1 MKNKGPLFWVVLFLS
16 LTFAATIQGCGIWED
31 ITGSDHND
39 EVTLKGEAGA
49 SCSLDS
55 ECRSNSCVYPGICE

>member
-1 MKNKGPLFWVVLFLS
+1 MRKIFAILFLVS
-16 LTFAATIQGCGIWED
+16 IFSVSGCGLWDD
-31 ITGSDHND
+31 ITGQDGTD
-39 EVTLKGEAGA
+39 EVTLKGEAGS